1 MYREFYGFAE
11 EPFALDPDPRFLY
24 LSPTHFK
31 AYSSMM
37 SGIEERKGVIVIT
50 GEVGTGK
57 TLVIHALLK
66 DLGDWIKTAFVFHP
80 GLSLKDLLKEIL
92 LQLDV
97 PVWDRE
103 QNLAYFVNA
112 FRGYLN
118 ERLARGEIVAVVIDE
133 AQNLD
138 EESLEGLGRFCDPE
152 TPAGGVLQILLVGH
166 LELEAKLGSEIL
178 RLFKQKIKVHRRIA
192 PLDRE
197 EGRRYIEHRLK
208 VAGRNRSGTFTP
220 DAADRIGE
228 FAQGV
233 PRVINLVCD
242 RALMAGFKRSSSVI
256 DSKIAREAMKEL
268 DYLRPTGTG
277 PLLRMLSLKKSGHK
291 IFRVFL
297 LLLSL
302 VFFIF
307 SLRKLLVVLLHR

>member
-1 MYREFYGFAE
+1 MYREFYGLAE
-11 EPFALDPDPRFLY
+11 EPFTLDPDPRFLY
-24 LSPTHFK
+24 LTPTHFA
-31 AYSSMM
+31 AYSSVM
-37 SGIEERKGVIVIT
+37 SGIMDRKGIILIT

-97 PVWDRE
+97 PVWERE
-103 QNLAYFVNA
+103 QNLAYFLIA
-112 FRGYLN
+112 FKGYLH
-118 ERLARGEIVAVVIDE
+118 ERLARGETVAVVIDE

-138 EESLEGLGRFCDPE
+138 EEALEGLGRFCDSE

-166 LELEAKLGSEIL
+166 PELEAKLGSGIL
-178 RLFKQKIKVHRRIA
+178 SLFKQKIKVHCRIA

-197 EGRRYIEHRLK
+197 EAKRYIEHRLK
-208 VAGRNRSGTFTP
+208 VAGRNCSGTFTP
-220 DAADRIGE
+220 DAADRIWE

-242 RALMAGFKRSSSVI
+242 QALLAGFKKSSSVI
-256 DSKIAREAMKEL
+256 DSKIAREAMKGL
-268 DYLRPTGTG
+268 DYLRPTG
-277 PLLRMLSLKKSGHK
+277 LLQRMLSFKKSGHK
-291 IFRVFL
+291 IFRIFL

-307 SLRKLLVVLLHR
+307 SLRKLLAMLLHR